1 MTFLWTTIHV
11 RNMEESLAFYQ
22 GLLGLEMNRRFKAGP
37 GSEIA
42 FLGSGETQLELIH
55 NTRHKQVEIGEDISI
70 GFKVESLD
78 EMMQF
83 VTWKGLALY
92 DGPYQPSPDI
102 RFFYM
107 LDPNGVK
114 VQIVEM
120 NEE

>member
-11 RNMEESLAFYQ
+11 RNMDESLAFYQ
-22 GLLGLEMNRRFKAGP
+22 GLLGLELKQRFRAGS
-37 GSEIA
+37 GNEIA
-42 FLGSGETQLELIH
+42 FLGSGETKLELIH
-55 NTRHKQVEIGEDISI
+55 NIQHKQVEIGEDISI

-83 VTWKGLALY
+83 ITWKGLALY
-92 DGPYQPSPDI
+92 DGPYQPNPNI

-114 VQIVEM
+114 VQIVEI